1 MELTYDHLHE
11 DEKARSLTVDK
22 DGNILVTGETGTAMP
37 LAPVPSVPLPNLP
50 GFSVQTA
57 AQDTVTL
64 LLKYSPQGE
73 SVITQIRRYSK
84 TGARLYRPVGKLPR
98 VLNGL
103 GIAVVST
110 NQGVLSDRQC
120 RERRISG
127 EVICT
132 VC

>member
-1 MELTYDHLHE
+1 MWSDPIADMLNRIRNGVRSRAREVKIPASRLKANIAEVLKQEGYIAGYDRI
-11 DEKARSLTVDK
+11 DDGRQGSLR
-22 DGNILVTGETGTAMP
+22 I
-37 LAPVPSVPLPNLP
+37 
-50 GFSVQTA
+50 F
-57 AQDTVTL
+57 
-64 LLKYSPQGE
+64 LKYGPQGDL
-73 SVITQIRRYSK
+73 VITQIRRYSK
-84 TGARLYRPVGKLPR
+84 TGARLYRPADKLPR

-120 RERRISG
+120 RERRIGG

>member
-1 MELTYDHLHE
+1 
-11 DEKARSLTVDK
+11 VD
-22 DGNILVTGETGTAMP
+22 
-37 LAPVPSVPLPNLP
+37 
-50 GFSVQTA
+50 
-57 AQDTVTL
+57 
-64 LLKYSPQGE
+64 
-73 SVITQIRRYSK
+73 
-84 TGARLYRPVGKLPR
+84 KLPR

-120 RERRISG
+120 RERRIGG